1 MSAGATSTREPVVPR
16 PAATV
21 LLLRDDP
28 DGRLQVFLQ
37 RRVKGMAFAGG
48 MTVFPGGGVDAS
60 DRADGVA
67 WEGPEP
73 GWWADRLRC
82 TTDEAAGFVLAAVR
96 ETFEECGVL
105 LADGAAVDAATL
117 AEARDDVAQRRR
129 PFGDVLAG
137 LGLRIRADQ
146 LRAWA
151 RWITPIVQPRRY
163 DTAFFTAIVPPGQEA
178 DAQTTEAVEAAW
190 WTPAAA
196 LEAFRDGEI
205 GLMRPTRTILTDISA
220 FPDSA
225 ALHAAAPGDAIVSIL
240 PMVVEGLSDV
250 LLPGDDG
257 YDLDVASG
265 RAHADGHAPAGG
277 HR

>member
-1 MSAGATSTREPVVPR
+1 MTAAEPVLPR

-60 DRADGVA
+60 DRAGIV

-73 GWWADRLRC
+73 AWWAERLGC
-82 TTDEAAGFVLAAVR
+82 DVDEAAGFVLAAVR

-105 LADGAAVDAATL
+105 LADGAAVDSATL
-117 AEARDDVAQRRR
+117 AQARDDVAQRRR

-137 LGLRIRADQ
+137 LGLRVRAD
-146 LRAWA
+146 LLHPWA
-151 RWITPIVQPRRY
+151 RWITPVVQPRRY

-178 DAQTTEAVEAAW
+178 DAQTTEAVEATW
-190 WTPAAA
+190 WTPDAA

-205 GLMRPTRTILTDISA
+205 GLMRPTRTILTDIAA
-220 FPDSA
+220 FPDAA
-225 ALHAAAPGDAIVSIL
+225 ALHAAAPTGAISSIL
-240 PMVVEGLSDV
+240 PMVVEGLPDV

-265 RAHADGHAPAGG
+265 RAPAGG
-277 HR
+277 RR

>member
-1 MSAGATSTREPVVPR
+1 MSAAATSSSREPVVPR

-28 DGRLQVFLQ
+28 DSRLQVFLQ

-60 DRADGVA
+60 DRAGIA

-73 GWWADRLRC
+73 AWWAQRLGC
-82 TTDEAAGFVLAAVR
+82 DVDEAAGFVLAAVR

-105 LADGAAVDAATL
+105 LADGASVDAATL
-117 AEARDDVAQRRR
+117 ARARDDVAERRR
-129 PFGDVLAG
+129 PFGGVLAE
-137 LGLRIRADQ
+137 LGLRVRAD
-146 LRAWA
+146 LLHPWA

-163 DTAFFTAIVPPGQEA
+163 DTAFFTAIVPTGQEA
-178 DAQTTEAVEAAW
+178 DAQTTEAVEATW
-190 WTPAAA
+190 WTPSAA

-205 GLMRPTRTILTDISA
+205 GLMRPTRTILTDIAA
-220 FPDSA
+220 FPDAA
-225 ALHAAAPGDAIVSIL
+225 ALHAAAPTGAISSIL
-240 PMVVEGLSDV
+240 PMVVEGLPDV
-250 LLPGDDG
+250 LLPGDEG

-265 RAHADGHAPAGG
+265 RTPAGG
-277 HR
+277 RR